1 MRGRG
6 GGGGGGNKV
15 DGVWTFKDFWP
26 SLENCIGTE
35 LEKRLNRGDPG
46 INCLD
51 KIARQHDIYYSHA
64 KNLQVEG

>member
-1 MRGRG
+1 M
-6 GGGGGGNKV
+6 